1 MPIIEVAGQHVE
13 RTHAAPLEQ
22 CCDALSPAPDC
33 GLGHRS
39 QCRTTA
45 SHVQNHFGNRH
56 HLVEIPLVCL
66 HLMRVRDAQPVEG
79 FLLIRKEQP
88 RRGLVVEHVQV
99 AGIALEVGQP
109 VT

>member
-1 MPIIEVAGQHVE
+1 
-13 RTHAAPLEQ
+13 
-22 CCDALSPAPDC
+22 
-33 GLGHRS
+33 
-39 QCRTTA
+39 
-45 SHVQNHFGNRH
+45 
-56 HLVEIPLVCL
+56 
-66 HLMRVRDAQPVEG
+66 MRVRDAQPVEG